1 MLGHYPFFAVP
12 YDNGEQRPFYVDF
25 IVKLKAGRVGLFDTK
40 AGRELERSET
50 KAKNDGLYRYIQS
63 ENKKGKKLFGG
74 IATNTDQREYRGR
87 WIYFDKPSKELK
99 DNDFGNWED
108 LEIK

>member
-25 IVKLKAGRVGLFDTK
+25 IVKLKDGRIGLFDTK
-40 AGRELERSET
+40 SGITRQIAGP
-50 KAKNDGLYRYIQS
+50 KIGGLYSYIQR

-87 WIYFDKPSKELK
+87 WIYFDKPSEELK
-99 DNDFGNWED
+99 DNDFGNWSD
-108 LEIK
+108 LEL